1 MSYAPSPRI
10 SIDTTLSPTS
20 PSQTGYPFPPTSP
33 TSHRPSS
40 SSRYAPRRG
49 SNASTLS
56 VNSVG
61 GSLDTS
67 HGSRRGS
74 TVRESTHQNAISTL
88 LHPPIVRTGLMPQ
101 TQPNTGYRAP
111 TARDIPPVTLTNI
124 PHVAPET
131 FRDYLGRIGPLFDSF
146 QRGRQEEGQQ
156 KGDREEGRHDRF
168 AEALESRG
176 SKDGS
181 VSPKLRRQHS
191 AATLSPVET
200 PTPGGP
206 RRRSSAQWRRGRNE
220 PTPLNT
226 IPNVYFEEDFHL
238 ENPRTFDIVSERAE
252 IVRPPPGT
260 VDKQANGAPQPPRK
274 SLATNA
280 ILQEKLSWYMDTVEV
295 HLINNISTA
304 SSGFFQALGSLKSLQ
319 NEAEESVAKIQGLRE
334 DLRRLDEE
342 VAIRGLEVAAKKRK
356 RANVA
361 KLARATQ
368 QVEQVVSEVKR
379 ADSLVDD
386 GEYEEA
392 VEQMEKVGRLASG
405 QPEPT
410 SEGQQNDLVDL
421 RSLKALQGL
430 DSGLQELQYRIGAG
444 FASRFTKILIDDLRQ
459 HVDRVPKENTLK
471 RWSRHRGIPPTY
483 METDQQL
490 RTALLSSLK
499 GLGRAGHTAPATAA
513 YREAVQKFMKELI
526 RKHLPS
532 SNDEDADSMVST
544 STRGGAKLTQQEKSS
559 ILARN
564 LRAMDAHD
572 AEGLL
577 MSVYTSVGE
586 ALRRVSTQTK
596 VLLDVT
602 SSMQPATTN
611 ATSPIASPPKSPG
624 LTPKSPEIFSLDAQ
638 LANGSG
644 KASNPPRI
652 AVQNT
657 QQDVQEELSQ
667 ALDMSS
673 LLGQAVDTAQNQ
685 ITRVLKVRNEQSIR
699 LPQERFLRYF
709 TLNRLFADECEAVSG
724 RGSQALR
731 GVINAQIS
739 GFVQVMG
746 TSEAEKVAGI
756 LDGDD
761 WNAKDFTDADEKILQ
776 KVLGSMSRDPPEWTE
791 RRKAIWEDVGYSPE
805 RTSESADVGAGEKAA
820 DTNGTSTPNTNGAV
834 ATGTKIASKPAYID
848 DNRFILV
855 RSAIQLLPTLDH
867 FLSLT
872 ATLPSMTSSISSALL
887 EVLKTFNS
895 RSTQLIL
902 GAGAT
907 RSAGLKNITT
917 KHLALASQALSFVIA
932 LVPYMRECAR
942 RHLPSSGQTSIL
954 AEFDKT
960 KRVYQD
966 HQSGIHDKLVDIMTG
981 TSQAHIKSL
990 HTATYDKE
998 GDDQEEEGE
1007 IDSPSPFIETLTKQT
1022 LTFHRVLSRHL
1033 SEFDVGLIMRRIA
1046 EQYREQWVNAFKA
1059 VEVKNQSAKRKGNKR
1074 LLKDAETFRAKLE
1087 KLEGFKEVGEEVLE
1101 VVRGKVGQEGRK
1113 DEGREGKEGSEKG
1126 KG

>member
-1 MSYAPSPRI
+1 MSHAPSPRI

-20 PSQTGYPFPPTSP
+20 PGQTGFPFPPTSP

-56 VNSVG
+56 VTSVG

-111 TARDIPPVTLTNI
+111 TTRDIPPVTLTNI

-131 FRDYLGRIGPLFDSF
+131 FRDYLARIGPLFDSF
-146 QRGRQEEGQQ
+146 QRGRQEEDQQ
-156 KGDREEGRHDRF
+156 KGDREDGRHDRF

-181 VSPKLRRQHS
+181 VSPTLRRQHS

-226 IPNVYFEEDFHL
+226 IPNVYFDEDFHL
-238 ENPRTFDIVSERAE
+238 ENPRTFDTVSERAE

-342 VAIRGLEVAAKKRK
+342 VAVRGLEVAAKKRK

-379 ADSLVDD
+379 ADNLVDE

-405 QPEPT
+405 QPEP
-410 SEGQQNDLVDL
+410 SAEGQQHDLIDL

-471 RWSRHRGIPPTY
+471 RWSRQRGIPPTY
-483 METDQQL
+483 METDQQF

-564 LRAMDAHD
+564 LRAMDAQD

-602 SSMQPATTN
+602 SSMQPPPTN

-624 LTPKSPEIFSLDAQ
+624 LPPKSPEMLSLDAQ
-638 LANGSG
+638 LANGSA
-644 KASNPPRI
+644 KANNPPRI
-652 AVQNT
+652 AVHNT

-756 LDGDD
+756 LDSDD
-761 WNAKDFTDADEKILQ
+761 WNAKDFTEADEKVLQ

-791 RRKAIWEDVGYSPE
+791 GRKAIWEDIGYSPE
-805 RTSESADVGAGEKAA
+805 RTSESAEVEAGDKAA

-848 DNRFILV
+848 ENRFILV

-981 TSQAHIKSL
+981 TSQTHIKSL

-998 GDDQEEEGE
+998 GDDQEEDGE

-1046 EQYREQWVNAFKA
+1046 EQYREQWVTAFKA
-1059 VEVKNQSAKRKGNKR
+1059 IEVKPNSAKRRGTKR
-1074 LLKDAETFRAKLE
+1074 LVKDAETFRAKLE

-1101 VVRGKVGQEGRK
+1101 VVRGKVGLEGRK
-1113 DEGREGKEGSEKG
+1113 DEGEKAV